1 MFNQS
6 DEQEYDFDEPRS
18 SNQHDTHALVPYGT
32 NALVP
37 KSTQGSV
44 PKSTHALV
52 PKSTHALVP
61 KSTQGLAHK
70 STHALV
76 PKSTQGSVPQSTH
89 ALVPKS
95 TQGLVPFGTQ
105 GLVPTN
111 TITTTV
117 HKPNPPPIT
126 VVLKHVVMEHEVM
139 TITES
144 EIHARVVEFHDK
156 EMELWINQTVLRNDK
171 FYCFCSN
178 STPLSNY
185 AIHKNTKNHK
195 QYLKIMAQNITDF
208 TFQYRSRL

>member
-6 DEQEYDFDEPRS
+6 DEEEYDFDEPRS

-32 NALVP
+32 
-37 KSTQGSV
+37 
-44 PKSTHALV
+44 HALV
-52 PKSTHALVP
+52 PKSTLALVP

-76 PKSTQGSVPQSTH
+76 PKSTQGSVPQSTQ

-171 FYCFCSN
+171 FYCFCGN
-178 STPLSNY
+178 SIPLSNY
-185 AIHKNTKNHK
+185 ATHKNTKEHK
-195 QYLKIMAQNITDF
+195 KYLKIMAQNITDF

>member
-6 DEQEYDFDEPRS
+6 DEEEYDFDEPRS

-32 NALVP
+32 HALVP

-52 PKSTHALVP
+52 PKST
-61 KSTQGLAHK
+61 QGLVHYG
-70 STHALV
+70 
-76 PKSTQGSVPQSTH
+76 TQGS
-89 ALVPKS
+89 
-95 TQGLVPFGTQ
+95 
-105 GLVPTN
+105 VPTN

-117 HKPNPPPIT
+117 YRPNPPPMT

-171 FYCFCSN
+171 FYCFCGN
-178 STPLSNY
+178 SIPLSNY
-185 AIHKNTKNHK
+185 ATHKNTKEHK
-195 QYLKIMAQNITDF
+195 KYLKIMAQNITDF